1 MKTLDDGLYVVD
13 KNNIYAAFV
22 VRNGE
27 VTQCAPIL
35 RKNIGFWMSVAKKI
49 ATDMTIPPPVL
60 ETA

>member
-49 ATDMTIPPPVL
+49 ATDLTIPPPTL